1 MTCIAA
7 APARPASPLWV
18 AFGLALGPA
27 ATLGLARFAY
37 ALLLPA
43 MRADLGWSYAQAGAM
58 NTVNAVGYLLGSLV
72 AAGLAARRGSRA
84 SFLVS
89 MAVTAL
95 ALLASAATR
104 DFALLLLL
112 RLVAGVSGAVTLVAG
127 AGLAAHAGAGDRG
140 RPALV
145 LGIYFGGGG
154 FGIVAS
160 ALTTPLLIGVSPAGW
175 PHGWIALGLT
185 GLAATLLA
193 VPAARRSPAPELR
206 AKTPPA
212 PWSRRAL
219 LPTFA
224 SYFLF
229 GAGYIGY
236 MTFIIAFLRGEGFR
250 GGAIAAFWSILGAA
264 GIAGA
269 FLWGPMLA
277 RLRGGWGM
285 AAMLAV
291 VTAGSALP
299 LLPAGPGTVYASAL
313 LFGGTFLAEVAAVVA
328 FARKATPV
336 AAWTPVIGA
345 LTTAF
350 ALGQCLGPVLAGVL
364 SDVAGAV
371 RAGLVL
377 SAVILALA
385 ALLATLQREPR
396 GQAGAA

>member
-18 AFGLALGPA
+18 AF
-27 ATLGLARFAY
+27 GLARFAY

-269 FLWGPMLA
+269 
-277 RLRGGWGM
+277 
-285 AAMLAV
+285 
-291 VTAGSALP
+291 ALP

-396 GQAGAA
+396 GQA